1 MTETAL
7 SAAGAEAGTAQS
19 ALLHTVEV
27 QRRRRERVLMFL
39 LVELLTI
46 LTFIAMGFAFV
57 TQNELNIGRNYRDEL
72 AALEQRHREVLAE
85 NRRLTEELEAVKR
98 QLQQIIQALSIQR
111 VIANPEEFERWLEE
125 QRQRSLQALPVCET
139 PTGPLLA
146 LELLPNGDFRAVPA
160 AALGE
165 GTPNLG
171 PILAQGAMGRATFI
185 EYARPLSDFGREH
198 RDPCRY
204 RATALARHENLRLYL
219 QQVTTLRA
227 YFYVREL
234 GVATDMTAAP
244 PAGAA
249 GPSP

>member
-1 MTETAL
+1 MDV
-7 SAAGAEAGTAQS
+7 SAAGSKTGTAQS

-72 AALEQRHREVLAE
+72 AALEERHREVLAE
-85 NRRLTEELEAVKR
+85 NRRLTEELEAVRR

-125 QRQRSLQALPVCET
+125 QRQRTLQALPVCEN
-139 PTGPLLA
+139 PAGPLLA
-146 LELLPNGDFRAVPA
+146 FEFLPNGDFRAVRA
-160 AALGE
+160 AATGE
-165 GTPNLG
+165 GAPDVG
-171 PILAQGAMGRATFI
+171 PILSQGAMSRSTLGEF
-185 EYARPLSDFGREH
+185 ARPLSDFGRDQ
-198 RDPCRY
+198 RNPCRY
-204 RATALARHENLRLYL
+204 RATAVARHENLRLYL
-219 QQVTTLRA
+219 RQMTTLRG

-234 GVATDMTAAP
+234 GVAADMPVAP
-244 PAGAA
+244 PVDAVA
-249 GPSP
+249 PSP